1 MQTEDLLQQ
10 DVFDTNITE
19 ESSNHLAGISLWMQ
33 LNAIT
38 AFVALAVTIASTI
51 WLYMRFSSFGFGS
64 SAFGGGTGILR
75 FLLTTAVTLVMNI
88 LLLQASSN
96 IKKGLAAQD
105 QQHFNLGMQKMAIYF
120 KTMGILIIVGL
131 SLMLLF
137 FFFALAFSAFR

>member
-10 DVFDTNITE
+10 DVFDTTITE
-19 ESSNHLAGISLWMQ
+19 ESSNQLAGISLWMQ
-33 LNAIT
+33 INAIT
-38 AFVALAVTIASTI
+38 AFVALAVTIVSTI
-51 WLYMRFSSFGFGS
+51 SLYMRYSSSIFSGS
-64 SAFGGGTGILR
+64 ALGGGVLR
-75 FLLTTAVTLVMNI
+75 FLLSTAVTVVMNI

-131 SLMLLF
+131 SLMILF
-137 FFFALAFSAFR
+137 FFLAMVFSAFR